1 MMGLLDSLL
10 GGARG
15 GAAQSGGMSKMTM
28 LLMALMAYRA
38 YQGKGGLGG
47 MLGGGQ
53 GGGATTAPGGGYLPQ
68 GNPNMQGRGHAPN
81 PNAGPMGMPGG
92 AMGGGGLGGG
102 LGDLIRGGLLRG
114 GIGGGGMGG
123 GGMGGGGM
131 GGGLGGLLGG
141 LLAGGAA
148 GGLLSGGLAD
158 LVRQFQQNGQGHVA
172 DSWVGRGANAAISP
186 DELERGLGEDNV
198 RQLAEQAGM
207 PREELL
213 SGLSEDLPHFVDSL
227 TPEGRLP
234 DEQEAGQWV

>member
-1 MMGLLDSLL
+1 MGLLDSLL
-10 GGARG
+10 GGARSG
-15 GAAQSGGMSKMTM
+15 GAQSGGMSKMSM

-47 MLGGGQ
+47 MLGGGPSSS
-53 GGGATTAPGGGYLPQ
+53 GGTLPGGRQ
-68 GNPNMQGRGHAPN
+68 IPN
-81 PNAGPMGMPGG
+81 PNAGPMGTPGG
-92 AMGGGGLGGG
+92 GMGGGGSGGG

-114 GIGGGGMGG
+114 GMGGGGMGGGGMG

-141 LLAGGAA
+141 LLAGGAG

-172 DSWVGRGANAAISP
+172 DSWVGRGPNAAISP

-198 RQLAEQAGM
+198 RALAEQAGM
-207 PREELL
+207 PREQLL

>member
-1 MMGLLDSLL
+1 MGLLDSLL

-15 GAAQSGGMSKMTM
+15 GQGQSGGMSKMTM

-47 MLGGGQ
+47 MLGGGANPS
-53 GGGATTAPGGGYLPQ
+53 GGALPGGRGY
-68 GNPNMQGRGHAPN
+68 APN

-92 AMGGGGLGGG
+92 GMGGGG

-114 GIGGGGMGG
+114 HMGGGGMGG
-123 GGMGGGGM
+123 GGMGGGGMGGGEM

-148 GGLLSGGLAD
+148 GGLLSGGLAE

-172 DSWVGRGANAAISP
+172 DSWVGHGPNAAISP